1 MLILRGKIIDTK
13 TIVREAVRVLRQ
25 GGVVAFPTETTY
37 GLGCDPR
44 NAKAVAEIFKMKGRG
59 KNKPLS
65 LVASSSVEV
74 KRAAILDGAAAS
86 FGRCHWPGPLT
97 LVLPVRRGARLQRL
111 VAPKGEVAI
120 RVSSSPFVRELVRAF
135 GFPLVATSANKSG
148 EPECRSGRSVRR
160 VFQDAKTKPDLIADL
175 GVLRKR
181 KPSTV
186 ARVWKNGKI
195 EILRRGS
202 VKVTVGG

>member
-1 MLILRGKIIDTK
+1 MFILRGRQKDLI
-13 TIVREAVRVLRQ
+13 RHAVRVLRR

-44 NAKAVAEIFKMKGRG
+44 NVKAVAKIFKIKGRG
-59 KNKPLS
+59 KNKPLP
-65 LVASSSVEV
+65 LVASSSLEV
-74 KRAAILDGAAAS
+74 KRVAMLEGAAAS
-86 FGRCHWPGPLT
+86 LGRRYWPGPLT
-97 LVLPVRRGARLQRL
+97 LVLPVRRGARLQRS

-120 RVSSSPFVRELVRAF
+120 RVSSSPFVRALVRAF
-135 GFPLVATSANKSG
+135 GFPLVATSANRSG

-175 GVLRKR
+175 GVLQKR

-186 ARVWKNGKI
+186 ARVKSD
-195 EILRRGS
+195 ETVRILRKGAIRI
-202 VKVTVGG
+202 